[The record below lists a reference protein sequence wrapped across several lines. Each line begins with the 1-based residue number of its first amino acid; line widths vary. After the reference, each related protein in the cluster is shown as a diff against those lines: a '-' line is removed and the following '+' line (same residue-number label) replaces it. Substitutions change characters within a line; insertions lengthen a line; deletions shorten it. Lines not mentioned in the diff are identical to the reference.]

1 MSAAADRHL
10 GEETLALLAL
20 GEDLTDPEERAH
32 LSECVRCTAELASL
46 RDVVAAG
53 REGGPLEAPPP
64 VVWDRIAAELEA
76 TGEGEASARAADG
89 TATPRLTV
97 LTSDGRTGAPPVAPR
112 RRGWKLLAAAAA
124 GLVIGIAGTLLVQ
137 GPENTAQVQVL
148 ERIQL
153 EPLPGW
159 SQTGTAAL
167 ERVGDQKVLRVDLAA
182 KPPEGYREVWLMD
195 QQVKRLVSV
204 GILSGSDGT
213 FVLPPGLD
221 LKQFDYVDVSAEPFD
236 GNPTHS
242 GDSMA
247 RGRLA

>member
-1 MSAAADRHL
+1 
-10 GEETLALLAL
+10 
-20 GEDLTDPEERAH
+20 
-32 LSECVRCTAELASL
+32 
-46 RDVVAAG
+46 
-53 REGGPLEAPPP
+53 
-64 VVWDRIAAELEA
+64 VWDRIAAELEA

-97 LTSDGRTGAPPVAPR
+97 LTSDGRAGAPPVAPR

-236 GNPTHS
+236 GNPAHS